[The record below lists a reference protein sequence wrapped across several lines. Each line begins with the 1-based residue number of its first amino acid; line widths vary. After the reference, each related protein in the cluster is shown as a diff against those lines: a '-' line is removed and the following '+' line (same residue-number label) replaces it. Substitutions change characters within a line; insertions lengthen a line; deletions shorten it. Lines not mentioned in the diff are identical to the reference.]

1 MKILANDG
9 ISKAGQ
15 QLLEQAGIEVITTK
29 VAQNQLINYINTHQ
43 INGILVR
50 SATQVTQE
58 IIQACPSLTLIGRGG
73 VGMDNIDVAFAK
85 KRGIHV
91 INTPKASS
99 RSVAELVFAHL
110 LGAVRFLPDSNRN
123 MPLEGDTKFHELK
136 KTYSQGSELLNKTLG
151 IIGLGKIG
159 QEVAKI
165 ALGCGM
171 KVVACDPELKNVS
184 IRIELFN
191 KQYLD
196 VNLETVSLNQVLS
209 QSDFVTLHIPA
220 QKECVVGKKELAL
233 MKKGAGI
240 INTSRGGLIDEVA
253 LIEALDK
260 EHLSFAALDTFEDE
274 PSPAI
279 RVLMHPQMS
288 LSPHI
293 GACTIE
299 AQERVGIELAEQI
312 ITLTQK

>member
-43 INGILVR
+43 INGLLVR

-85 KRGIHV
+85 KRGIHI
-91 INTPKASS
+91 INTPHASS

-110 LGAVRFLPDSNRN
+110 FGAVRFLPDANRN
-123 MPLEGDTKFHELK
+123 MPLEGETKFQELK
-136 KTYSQGSELLNKTLG
+136 KIYSQGSELFNKTLG

-171 KVVACDPELKNVS
+171 KICACDPEIKNVS
-184 IRIELFN
+184 IRVELFN
-191 KQYLD
+191 KQYID
-196 VNLETVSLNQVLS
+196 VNLETVSLGQVLS
-209 QSDFVTLHIPA
+209 QSDFVTLHTPA
-220 QKECVVGKKELAL
+220 QKEYLLGEKELSK
-233 MKKGAGI
+233 MKKGAGL
-240 INTSRGGLIDEVA
+240 INTSRGGLVDEVA
-253 LIEALDK
+253 LIDALDK

-274 PSPAI
+274 PTPAI
-279 RVLMHPQMS
+279 RVLMHPQLS

-293 GACTIE
+293 GASTTE
-299 AQERVGIELAEQI
+299 AQERIGLELAEQI
-312 ITLTQK
+312 ITQTQK